1 MTLLSFNSKY
11 VVQSTVQVQTA
22 SAVLVDDTEAS
33 QTFALTAIQTIL
45 AIYQANSDDGAT
57 MDAGGMTN
65 AISVDG
71 TDYANSNDSP
81 DTSNDACR
89 NCIFWIGPLAAG
101 NHTIKGRVSN
111 ADGTGTVSINNRIL
125 LIYILNGDEF
135 QYIDDATPQTSVS
148 TTLANDPNASV
159 TFTPSGNCVALY
171 LYNVTNVDAATED
184 SNGKKIAI
192 NVGGSNFSQAEK
204 SPNAANDADSILTY
218 YANTL
223 AAVATTVIGRFAR
236 NGVLGTVTVNRRQ
249 LGVLLFA
256 NDTLLDSITSNVQV
270 TTASGTLVNDTEA
283 TINRITIETRE
294 LLIVA
299 MGTKRIVTGSAA
311 SGEAYGI
318 QTNSVD
324 RQLSRGSS
332 GGLGTGSNSAATTF
346 AQNLVAGNHTIQGR
360 FSKNNAADAT
370 NAIID
375 SRRIFA
381 LWLTTTAAGPNLYQF
396 STRRSKL
403 VSHTFHQQRI

>member
-33 QTFALTAIQTIL
+33 QTFALTATQTIL
-45 AIYQANSDDGAT
+45 AIYQANNDDGAT

-65 AISVDG
+65 AISIDGVDF
-71 TDYANSNDSP
+71 ANSNDSP

-89 NCIFWIGPLAAG
+89 NCTFWIGSLATG

-111 ADGTGTVSINNRIL
+111 ADGAGTVSINNRIL

-135 QYIDDATPQTSVS
+135 QYVDDATSQTSS
-148 TTLANDPNASV
+148 SSTLANDPNASV

-184 SNGKKIAI
+184 SSGKKIAI
-192 NVGGSNFSQAEK
+192 NVAGSNFSQAEIA
-204 SPNAANDADSILTY
+204 PNASNDADSVITY

-223 AAVATTVIGRFAR
+223 TAVATTVVGRFAR
-236 NGVLGTVTVNRRQ
+236 NSVIGTVTVNRRQ

-283 TINRITIETRE
+283 TISRVTSDTRE
-294 LLIVA
+294 LLVVA
-299 MGTKRIVTGSAA
+299 MGTKRFVSTSAA

-324 RQLSRGSS
+324 RQLSRSSS
-332 GGLGTGSNSAATTF
+332 GLGGASPTSEAITF
-346 AQNLVAGNHTIQGR
+346 AQNLTAGSHTIQGR
-360 FSKNNAADAT
+360 FSKNAAADIT

-381 LWLTTTAAGPNLYQF
+381 LWLTAPAIGPNLYQF
-396 STRRSKL
+396 STRRSKI
-403 VSHTFHQQRI
+403 VGHTFHQQRI

>member
-33 QTFALTAIQTIL
+33 QTFVLTAAQTVL
-45 AIYQANSDDGAT
+45 VIYQANSDEGAT
-57 MDAGGMTN
+57 MDSGGMTN
-65 AISVDG
+65 AISVDSV
-71 TDYANSNDSP
+71 DFANSNDSP

-89 NCIFWIGPLAAG
+89 NCIFWIDSLALG
-101 NHTIKGRVSN
+101 NHTIKGRFSN
-111 ADGTGTVSINNRIL
+111 ADGAGTVSINNRIL

-135 QYIDDATPQTSVS
+135 QYIDDTTLQTSS
-148 TTLANDPNASV
+148 SSTLANDLSASV
-159 TFTPSGNCVALY
+159 TFTPSGNCKALY
-171 LYNVTNVDAATED
+171 LYNVTNADAATENSD
-184 SNGKKIAI
+184 GKKIAI
-192 NVGGSNFSQAEK
+192 NVGSDFSQAEK
-204 SPNAANDADSILTY
+204 APNTSNDADSVITY

-223 AAVATTVIGRFAR
+223 TAIATTVVGRFAR
-236 NGVLGTVTVNRRQ
+236 NSVIGTVTVNRRQ

-256 NDTLLDSITSNVQV
+256 DDTLLDSITSDVQV
-270 TTASGTLVNDTEA
+270 TTASGALVNDTEA
-283 TINRITIETRE
+283 TINRVTVDTRE
-294 LLIVA
+294 LLVVV
-299 MGTKRIVTGSAA
+299 MGTKRTISAT

-318 QTNSVD
+318 QTNSID

-332 GGLGTGSNSAATTF
+332 GGLGANPNSAATTW
-346 AQNLVAGNHTIQGR
+346 AQNLTAGNHAIQGR
-360 FSKNNAADAT
+360 FSKNAAADAT

-375 SRRIFA
+375 NRRIFA
-381 LWLTTTAAGPNLYQF
+381 LWLTTVAGPNLYQF